1 MNLGLQ
7 QNYAVLNNELVEY
20 KDAVLHVSDLAF
32 QRGFGIFDF
41 FKVVNGKPIFL
52 EEHLTRFMNSAKGMG
67 LPLRYSTAELKS
79 LMIDLINKNQMPNS
93 GVKITLTGGYS
104 KDAFSIAEPNLVIT
118 QGSFTVDQNAR
129 EKGIK
134 VISVN
139 HQRQLSG
146 IKTIDYLMAIK
157 LLPQMKEQG
166 AQDILYYNNDWI
178 TECPRANFFIVT
190 KSGEILTSRKDILLG
205 ISRQKILEL
214 SGKEFKIRTSDIFLE
229 DVYQAEEAFISST
242 TKNILPVVAVDEYTL
257 GNGNPGPITRSLSQ
271 RYDEVIEKAAYSK

>member
-1 MNLGLQ
+1 MNINSK
-7 QNYAVLNNELVEY
+7 QNYSILNNELVEY

-41 FKVVNGKPIFL
+41 FKVVNGKPVFL
-52 EEHLTRFMNSAKGMG
+52 EEHLTRFMNSANGMG
-67 LPLRYSTAELKS
+67 LPLRYSLEELKS
-79 LMIDLINKNQMPNS
+79 MIMDLLIKNQLPNS
-93 GVKITLTGGYS
+93 GVKITLTGGFS
-104 KDAFSIAEPNLVIT
+104 KDAFSIAEPNLVVT
-118 QGSFTVDQNAR
+118 QSSFIINQNAQ

-157 LLPQMKEQG
+157 LLPEMKAQG
-166 AQDILYYNNDWI
+166 AEDVLYYNNEWI

-190 KSGEILTSRKDILLG
+190 KSGEILTPRKDILPG

-214 SGKEFKIRTSDIFLE
+214 SGAEFKIRACDISLK

-242 TKNILPVVAVDEYTL
+242 TKNILPIVAIDEHSFGDGT
-257 GNGNPGPITRSLSQ
+257 PGPITRSLSQ
-271 RYDEVIEKAAYSK
+271 RYDELIEKAYSK

>member
-1 MNLGLQ
+1 MSINSK
-7 QNYAVLNNELVEY
+7 QNYAILNGELVEY

-41 FKVVNGKPIFL
+41 FKVVNEKPIFL
-52 EEHLTRFMNSAKGMG
+52 EEHLTRFINSAEGME
-67 LPLRYSTAELKS
+67 LPVRYSIEELKS
-79 LMIDLINKNQMPNS
+79 LIIDLLIKNEMPNS

-104 KDAFSIAEPNLVIT
+104 KDAFSLAEPNLVVT
-118 QGSFTVDQNAR
+118 QSSFAVSQNAQ

-157 LLPQMKEQG
+157 MLPQMKEQG
-166 AQDILYYNNDWI
+166 AQDILYYNNQWV

-190 KSGEILTSRKDILLG
+190 KSGEILTPHKDILPG

-214 SGKEFKIRTSDIFLE
+214 SGEEFKIRACDISLE

-242 TKNILPVVAVDEYTL
+242 TKNILPVVVIDEHSFGDGT
-257 GNGNPGPITRSLSQ
+257 PGPITRSLSQ
-271 RYDEVIEKAAYSK
+271 RYDELIEKAYSK

>member
-1 MNLGLQ
+1 MRINSKP
-7 QNYAVLNNELVEY
+7 NYAILNNELVEY
-20 KDAVLHVSDLAF
+20 ENAVLHVSDLAF

-41 FKVVNGKPIFL
+41 FKVVNGKPLFL
-52 EEHLTRFMNSAKGMG
+52 EEHLIRFMNSAKGMG
-67 LPLRYSTAELKS
+67 LPLRYSIEALKS
-79 LMIDLINKNQMPNS
+79 IIISLLNKNQIPNS
-93 GVKITLTGGYS
+93 GVKIILTGGYS
-104 KDAFSIAEPNLVIT
+104 KDAFSLAEPNLVVT
-118 QGSFTVDQNAR
+118 QSPFVVDKNAQ

-139 HQRQLSG
+139 HQRQLSS

-214 SGKEFKIRTSDIFLE
+214 SGKEFKIRTSDISLE

-242 TKNILPVVAVDEYTL
+242 TKNILPVVAVDEYSL
-257 GNGNPGPITRSLSQ
+257 GNGTPGPITRSLSQ
-271 RYDEVIEKAAYSK
+271 RYDELIQKAYSK

>member
-1 MNLGLQ
+1 MNTDSKQ
-7 QNYAVLNNELVEY
+7 EYAILNNEFVEV
-20 KDAVLHVSDLAF
+20 KDAMLHVSDLAF

-41 FKVVNGKPIFL
+41 FKVVKGEPIFL
-52 EEHLTRFMNSAKGMG
+52 EEHLTRFMRSAEGMG
-67 LPLRYSTAELKS
+67 LPVRHSIEELKS
-79 LMIDLINKNQMPNS
+79 LIIGLLNKNQMLNS

-104 KDAFSIAEPNLVIT
+104 KDAFSLAEPNFVVT
-118 QGSFTVDQNAR
+118 QSPFIINEKAQ

-157 LLPQMKEQG
+157 LLPQMKDQG
-166 AQDILYYNNDWI
+166 AEDILYYNNEWI

-190 KSGEILTSRKDILLG
+190 KSGEILTPRKDILPG

-214 SGKEFKIRTSDIFLE
+214 SGKEFTVRVADISLQ
-229 DVYQAEEAFISST
+229 DVYQAQEAFISST
-242 TKNILPVVAVDEYTL
+242 TKNILPIVSIDDHSFGDGT
-257 GNGNPGPITRSLSQ
+257 PGIITRSLSQ
-271 RYDEVIEKAAYSK
+271 RYDELIEKAYSK